1 MSLTE
6 SKDVFKAK
14 IIAFV
19 NQCTTDG
26 ANPISFNEFSKNNPD
41 RKHLDKKEALQIA
54 VKLAQEQKLKLV
66 QDEDDIQE
74 FAVHK
79 FDRAVDQN
87 NKTLFI
93 EDYSR
98 FLARVDV
105 LGASYT
111 VEDGTTLGA
120 LNFAY
125 IDKISEYIDSM
136 DLEKRTE
143 FLNQFNTY
151 IVSHLLLAL
160 HTSKNGSA
168 ETGPILLISFSKI
181 PHT

>member
-1 MSLTE
+1 MSLSE

-19 NQCTTDG
+19 NQCTLDG
-26 ANPISFNEFSKNNPD
+26 TNPISFNEFSKNNPD
-41 RKHLDKKEALQIA
+41 RKHLDKKEALEIA
-54 VKLAQEQKLKLV
+54 VKLAKEQKLKLV

-74 FAVHK
+74 FAVHR
-79 FDRAVDQN
+79 FDKAVDQN
-87 NKTLFI
+87 NRALFI

-120 LNFAY
+120 LNFTY
-125 IDKISEYIDSM
+125 IDKISEFIDSL
-136 DLEKRTE
+136 DFEKRTE

-151 IVSHLLLAL
+151 IVSPLIFTQN
-160 HTSKNGSA
+160 TSMTLFVG
-168 ETGPILLISFSKI
+168 TCHFY
-181 PHT
+181 